1 MNRSRIAA
9 VAQSLREADRSSA
22 SRRAGISS
30 QLESTNA
37 FCSTFVGTACYM
49 APERLSG
56 GAYSYSAD
64 IWSFGLI
71 LLELLLGRYPYPAAD
86 NYFKLLSSIM
96 DGDAPTVPR
105 TAVANVHDAVAS
117 CTATRAHGAAQ
128 CAASSNEAARRTA

>member
-1 MNRSRIAA
+1 MQPRLPTSQRQAPPSPRVDLPLPRA
-9 VAQSLREADRSSA
+9 T
-22 SRRAGISS
+22 RRPGISS

-96 DGDAPTVPR
+96 DGDAPTVP
-105 TAVANVHDAVAS
+105 
-117 CTATRAHGAAQ
+117 Q
-128 CAASSNEAARRTA
+128 